1 MPKPLTQAQ
10 VNDAHTSTRAL
21 IADGEFKG
29 LYLDVRPNGKSY
41 RYRFTDRS
49 GQARNVTVGDA
60 RLIKLQDARKIAK
73 DMGRKALMGEEV
85 WAKPGRVAPTAEEKA
100 KPAMTL
106 RDFIHTRYMPYAK
119 ATKRSFLTEWSILK
133 THILPELGDRPF
145 VGITKPELIQYLHG
159 KLQYLKPG
167 TVNRILNGLKV
178 IYSRALEWEVEGLV
192 KSPLQGIKQFPNLS
206 RHEKFLTQ
214 EEAAHL
220 LQAVLQSDNKMLAPI
235 VSALL
240 LTGCRKREILDARWE
255 HVDLAKGILVV
266 PISKSGKPRHVV
278 LSEPVK
284 TIFRQTRAYLA
295 TEMGHEAADACPWV
309 FPNPVTGKPFVG
321 IYKSWNA
328 ARQSVGLKDLR
339 VHDLRHSFASALV
352 NAGGTLYDAQRL
364 LGHSSSRMTERYAHL
379 TLSRLTN
386 AASDVSNHFNL
397 GQLAIGNG
405 GPA

>member
-1 MPKPLTQAQ
+1 MPNPLTQAQ
-10 VNDAHTSTRAL
+10 VNDAQTTTRAL

-73 DMGRKALMGEEV
+73 EMGRKALMGEDI
-85 WAKPGRVAPTAEEKA
+85 WAKPGRGTKA
-100 KPAMTL
+100 ATDSPQAVLTL
-106 RDFIHTRYMPYAK
+106 SDFLHTRYIPYAK
-119 ATKRSFLTEWSILK
+119 ATKRSFVTEWSILK
-133 THILPELGDRPF
+133 THVLPELGHRPF
-145 VGITKPELIQYLHG
+145 TGITKSELIQYLHG
-159 KLQYLKPG
+159 KLQHLKPG

-178 IYSRALEWEVEGLV
+178 VYNRAVDWEVEGLV

-214 EEAAHL
+214 DEAAKL

-235 VSALL
+235 ISALL

-284 TIFRQTRAYLA
+284 AIFRQTREFLGV
-295 TEMGHEAADACPWV
+295 EMGQEAANVCPWV
-309 FPNPVTGKPFVG
+309 SPNPTTGKPFVG

-328 ARQSVGLKDLR
+328 ARKSVGLKDLR

-386 AASDVSNHFNL
+386 AASDVSDHFNL
-397 GQLAIGNG
+397 GQLAIGHEV
-405 GPA
+405 A